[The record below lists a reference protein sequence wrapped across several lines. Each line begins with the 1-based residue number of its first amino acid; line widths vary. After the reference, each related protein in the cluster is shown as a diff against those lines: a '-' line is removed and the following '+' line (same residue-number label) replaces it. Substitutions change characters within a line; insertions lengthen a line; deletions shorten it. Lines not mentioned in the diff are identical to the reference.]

1 MPEFLIKG
9 YLPSSRFASAMPPI
23 KSLKDFK
30 GSKLSWVQPRALERY
45 HELRSDQDVYATLTW
60 LKVFGSLAEAQT
72 TEGKFTLKR
81 GGFMRPYVTIRD
93 VALDNDI
100 AVLKIGMF
108 GHGTIEFSNGKR
120 ITVISKRFWSFEWE
134 FIDENGQTLC
144 SIRQRAK
151 VMKYS
156 ADVSFFELVRK
167 DHDLMTILLLG
178 WYTIILMSQEAAT
191 ASAGA
196 ASS

>member
-1 MPEFLIKG
+1 
-9 YLPSSRFASAMPPI
+9 MPPI

-30 GSKLSWVQPRALERY
+30 GSELSWNQPRALERY

-72 TEGKFTLKR
+72 AEGRLTLKR

-93 VALDNDI
+93 AAMDNDI

-120 ITVISKRFWSFEWE
+120 ITIISKRFWSYEWE
-134 FIDENGQTLC
+134 FIDENGQILC
-144 SIRQRAK
+144 TIRQRAR
-151 VMKYS
+151 VMKFS
-156 ADVSFFELVRK
+156 ADVTFFKLVRK
-167 DHDLMTILLLG
+167 DRDLMAMLLMG
-178 WYTIILMSQEAAT
+178 WYAMVLMKEEAA
-191 ASAGA
+191 AVAVAGA